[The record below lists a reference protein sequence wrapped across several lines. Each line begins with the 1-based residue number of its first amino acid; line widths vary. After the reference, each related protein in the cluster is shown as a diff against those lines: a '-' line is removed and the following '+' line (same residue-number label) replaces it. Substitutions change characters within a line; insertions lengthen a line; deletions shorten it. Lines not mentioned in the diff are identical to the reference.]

1 MSANLTASLTTLAEA
16 HDDARRGRG
25 RCVAL
30 QVSIAR
36 PWHCNCAPRAPRLCV
51 CSWQAVRATLDLC
64 AVGDAGAE
72 ARHAPLR
79 APICVVGT
87 TLET

>member
-1 MSANLTASLTTLAEA
+1 MWASLNASLTALAEA

-25 RCVAL
+25 RCVAM

-36 PWHCNCAPRAPRLCV
+36 PWHCNCAPGVLCVRV
-51 CSWQAVRATLDLC
+51 CSWRAVRAALDLC
-64 AVGDAGAE
+64 AAGTCAE

-79 APICVVGT
+79 APSGFIGT
-87 TLET
+87 TLDT